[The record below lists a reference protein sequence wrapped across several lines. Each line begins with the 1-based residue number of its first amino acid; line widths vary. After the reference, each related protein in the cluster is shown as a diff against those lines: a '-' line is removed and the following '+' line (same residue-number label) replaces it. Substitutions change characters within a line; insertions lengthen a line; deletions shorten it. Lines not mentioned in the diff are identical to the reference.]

1 MNRIENAFKNKPI
14 FMPYFPLGYP
24 DLDTSI
30 DVIEA
35 LAKNGA
41 DLIEVGLSFS
51 DPLADGPVIQH
62 ATQIALEKGITVQK
76 SLEAVK
82 ELRNRGVD
90 IPLVLMGYYN
100 PMLAY
105 SLQKFVRD
113 AVEVGADGFIVPD
126 LPMEEADEFMS
137 ALEKLG
143 GRVDGGV
150 VPPSYRDHRSA
161 GEAEVLGGNRAS
173 TADSPALAPGASVAK
188 NARSSAHYSPD
199 ALRGHERLPLI
210 QMLAPTTP
218 PDRMELIARNAQGFI
233 YLVSVT
239 GVTGERKSI
248 SEGLG
253 ELIARVRAHTVAPVC
268 VGFGISTPEQARQVG
283 ALADGVIVGSACVKT
298 IGASEN
304 PVEVAREF
312 ARSFRDA
319 LNSSAG

>member
-1 MNRIENAFKNKPI
+1 MNRIEKVFKNKPI

-35 LAKNGA
+35 LATHGA

-62 ATQIALEKGITVQK
+62 ATQVALEKGITVKK

-82 ELRNRGVD
+82 ELRKRGVD

-105 SLQKFVRD
+105 GLEKLICD
-113 AVEVGADGFIVPD
+113 AVDAGVDGFIIPD
-126 LPMEEADEFMS
+126 LPMEESEEFNS
-137 ALEKLG
+137 ALDKIA
-143 GRVDGGV
+143 GRVEGGAF
-150 VPPSYRDHRSA
+150 PPSYRDH
-161 GEAEVLGGNRAS
+161 
-173 TADSPALAPGASVAK
+173 
-188 NARSSAHYSPD
+188 
-199 ALRGHERLPLI
+199 PLI

-218 PDRMELIARNAQGFI
+218 NERMEMIARNAKGFV

-248 SEGLG
+248 SEDLG
-253 ELIARVRAHTVAPVC
+253 ALIHRVREHTTVPVC
-268 VGFGISTPEQARQVG
+268 VGFGISTPEQARHVG
-283 ALADGVIVGSACVKT
+283 ALADGVIVGSACVKA
-298 IGASEN
+298 IGASET
-304 PVEVAREF
+304 PVETAKQFAAEF
-312 ARSFRDA
+312 QRA
-319 LNSSAG
+319 LS